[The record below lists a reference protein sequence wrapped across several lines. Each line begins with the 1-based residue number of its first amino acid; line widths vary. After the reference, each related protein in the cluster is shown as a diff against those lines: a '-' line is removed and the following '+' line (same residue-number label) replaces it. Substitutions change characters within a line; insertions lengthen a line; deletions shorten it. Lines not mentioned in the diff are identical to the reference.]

1 MCPAKNQEPGKEEM
15 GFFPVR
21 IPIKGD
27 ISVYKVSVPLSSLS
41 SQQRD
46 LLTSTHPFPS
56 PTSTTPLLNSLL
68 ATGLAS
74 DKPTGNAVL
83 WECTVHVFVHLSR
96 PTNDSDT

>member
-1 MCPAKNQEPGKEEM
+1 MSSERTRNQERKRWV
-15 GFFPVR
+15 FFPVR
-21 IPIKGD
+21 IPIKGG

-56 PTSTTPLLNSLL
+56 PTSMPPLLNSLL